1 MRQVVPYFASQ
12 FSDVTKP
19 AIDAFVSKPRPL
31 SKPILPSEVE
41 KAVKKLK
48 SRRAV
53 GLDGICAELVKN
65 APPII
70 HSILADVINKAVE
83 NGEDLELGLAKLVT
97 LPKPGKAIGPVKH
110 VRPIALLPL
119 LRKILSLITLARTRP

>member
-1 MRQVVPYFASQ
+1 M
-12 FSDVTKP
+12 
-19 AIDAFVSKPRPL
+19 
-31 SKPILPSEVE
+31 
-41 KAVKKLK
+41 
-48 SRRAV
+48 

-119 LRKILSLITLARTRP
+119 LRKILSLITLARTRPSFDRFLSPDQAAFRPGRVTGDP